1 MLGVVRIDHRE
12 MQTHLSRHLKSV
24 DFELEIIHL
33 KNGDIEIGDAVLIER
48 KCYSDLCSSIVDGR
62 LFRQMHRLRAASPR
76 PILLIEED
84 EGGMHAMHRNAILGA
99 LSSIAIDLG
108 IPILQTSGPAE
119 SVALIEVIANREQN
133 RSRRQY
139 ELLKKR
145 LERMEE
151 EYCTGNVSRYSAF
164 QKSGCGSYLR
174 EKEGNCLRAV
184 EDFIF
189 NPQSSGIVEME
200 IRKFSQ
206 VELSILQ
213 SYPNIGPKR
222 AKRLLSAF
230 GSLSKVIKANQS
242 TLVDAG
248 LPPAVAGRMAMLNHQ

>member
-12 MQTHLSRHLKSV
+12 MQTPLSRHLKSV

-33 KNGDIEIGDAVLIER
+33 KNGDIEIGDTVLIER

-62 LFRQMHRLRAASPR
+62 LFRQMHRLRSASPH

-108 IPILQTSGPAE
+108 IGILQTSGPEE
-119 SVALIEVIANREQN
+119 SVALIEIISNREQN

-139 ELLKKR
+139 ELLKNR
-145 LERMEE
+145 LGKMEE
-151 EYCTGNVSRYSAF
+151 EGCTGNVSRYSAF
-164 QKSGCGSYLR
+164 QKSGCGSYLK
-174 EKEGNCLRAV
+174 EKEENCLRAV

-200 IRKFSQ
+200 IRRASP
-206 VELSILQ
+206 VELLILQ

-222 AKRLLSAF
+222 AKKLLSSF
-230 GSLSKVIKANQS
+230 GSLSKVIKASQS

-248 LPPAVAGRMAMLNHQ
+248 LSPTVAGKMAMLNHQ